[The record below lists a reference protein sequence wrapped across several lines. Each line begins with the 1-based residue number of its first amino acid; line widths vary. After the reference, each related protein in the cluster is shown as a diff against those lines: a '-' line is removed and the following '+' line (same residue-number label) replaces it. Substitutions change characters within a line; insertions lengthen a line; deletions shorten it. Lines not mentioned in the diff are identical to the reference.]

1 MQRHRQQLAKREA
14 RPRESHLL
22 TQTSQSEYRRLR
34 ELWNDLRV
42 FPREHLSMKP
52 YCPGRGEQ
60 TDISLGGSLKLD
72 ELGEVYYPWS
82 QKVAMLYS
90 KLPS

>member
-1 MQRHRQQLAKREA
+1 
-14 RPRESHLL
+14 
-22 TQTSQSEYRRLR
+22 
-34 ELWNDLRV
+34 LWIDLRV

-72 ELGEVYYPWS
+72 ELGDV
-82 QKVAMLYS
+82 
-90 KLPS
+90 